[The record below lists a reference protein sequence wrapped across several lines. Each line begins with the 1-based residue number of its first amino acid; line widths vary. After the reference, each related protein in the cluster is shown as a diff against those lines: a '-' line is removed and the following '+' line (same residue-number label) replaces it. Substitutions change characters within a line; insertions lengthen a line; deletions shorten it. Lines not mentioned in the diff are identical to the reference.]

1 MIQTL
6 FFLLQIIKKEINI
19 VIHVFLSTIVISDI
33 IPNTERPNW
42 WHVWITDYCFILQL
56 QLPR

>member
-1 MIQTL
+1 MSLLLLMIQTL

-33 IPNTERPNW
+33 IPK
-42 WHVWITDYCFILQL
+42 H
-56 QLPR
+56 